1 MNAPL
6 HKIVAHIRPQDPM
19 MADLIER
26 QGHLSLP
33 KPLSPFASLCRTIIG
48 QQLSV
53 RSASTVWER
62 FQLQFRKAEVL
73 KPDHLKNADEAT
85 LRQSGLSRS
94 KAASIQALTL
104 AFIQDQHR
112 YTFPADD
119 PRSDEEIAEI
129 LQRIRGIGPWT
140 AQMFLMFTL
149 RRPDVFASGDLGI
162 QNAISRLYAPN
173 GIRLTAAE
181 CLRRSEPWS
190 PYRSIVC
197 LHLWHSLE

>member
-6 HKIVAHIRPQDPM
+6 HEIVAHIRPRDPK
-19 MADLIER
+19 MADLIEH
-26 QGHLSLP
+26 QGPLP
-33 KPLSPFASLCRTIIG
+33 LPEPLPPFASLCRTIIG

-53 RSASTVWER
+53 RAASTVWGR
-62 FQLQFRKAEVL
+62 FQLQFRKADFL
-73 KPDHLKNADEAT
+73 RPDHLKYTDEAT

-94 KAASIQALTL
+94 KAVSIQALTR
-104 AFIQDQHR
+104 AFIHDEQR
-112 YTFPADD
+112 FTFPADD
-119 PRSDEEIAEI
+119 PRTNEEIAEI

-162 QNAISRLYAPN
+162 QKAIGRLYAPN
-173 GIRLTAAE
+173 GNRPTTDE
-181 CLRRSEPWS
+181 CLRLSKAWS